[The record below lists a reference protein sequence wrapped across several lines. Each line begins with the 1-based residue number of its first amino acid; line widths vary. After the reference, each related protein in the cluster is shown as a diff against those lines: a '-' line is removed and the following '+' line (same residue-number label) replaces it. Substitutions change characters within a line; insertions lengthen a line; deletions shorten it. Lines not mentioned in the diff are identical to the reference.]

1 MKLCNKTTKEIWD
14 IPEWRTP
21 AVQEGDICFF
31 AELNGEGKLFSYK
44 SLDDL
49 NKEWEDYE
57 PAEPIFD
64 DEKVSKAIR
73 AWLSIQVQP
82 IEAVSILCS
91 KDNDGFFSYNL
102 YGYIAKARIVD
113 GKAVVNHNLSAIG
126 FDFRSDVYFEHER
139 GHDYTIAELCGEE
152 EE

>member
-1 MKLCNKTTKEIWD
+1 MKLRNKKTGLDGELHYEPDKEYHFTVATEDPADMAIY
-14 IPEWRTP
+14 RTL
-21 AVQEGDICFF
+21 
-31 AELNGEGKLFSYK
+31 AELSA
-44 SLDDL
+44 D
-49 NKEWEDYE
+49 WEDYT

-91 KDNDGFFSYNL
+91 KDNDGFFSYHL

-113 GKAVVNHNLSAIG
+113 GKAVVNNNLTAIG
-126 FDFRSDVYFEHER
+126 FDFRSDVYFEHGR
-139 GHDYTIAELCGEE
+139 RHDYTIAELCGEE